1 MTSFTILTF
10 SSTVWELTIDRL
22 DWQLK
27 IHAYDILD
35 PKKMSKEHLDFEARV
50 GVIPTA
56 SPGGGGITAPPSQ
69 RASFPHGYHELV
81 RVTNK
86 PVIRFMLG
94 QTGHVLEIAR
104 EDIYPT
110 QLLQS
115 SPPKPQSK
123 WTASFYYSKWVNDLG
138 EFAYKTHGEAPSWQ
152 QSLSTFFPEPDDGGG
167 DNDGDGNGD
176 EDAVA
181 DGDAEYAAIAAA
193 AAAAQRKPKGPRL
206 FLAEVEQV
214 KNILWDALTSSADGD
229 VPLALRRVG
238 TVEQVGEGRGGDVP
252 VLVVGA

>member
-1 MTSFTILTF
+1 LKSKLHLLIPSTF
-10 SSTVWELTIDRL
+10 SSTEWELTIARL

-35 PKKMSKEHLDFEARV
+35 PKKMSKEYLEFEARV
-50 GVIPTA
+50 GVAPA
-56 SPGGGGITAPPSQ
+56 SSSRGGGITAPPSQ

-86 PVIRFMLG
+86 PIIRFTLG
-94 QTGHVLEIAR
+94 QTGHVLELAR

-110 QLLQS
+110 HLLQT

-123 WTASFYYSKWVNDLG
+123 WTASFYYSQWVNDLG
-138 EFAYKTHGEAPSWQ
+138 EFAYKKHGEAPSWP

-167 DNDGDGNGD
+167 ADAVDDNGD
-176 EDAVA
+176 AV
-181 DGDAEYAAIAAA
+181 YAAIAAA
-193 AAAAQRKPKGPRL
+193 AAAAKKKPKGPRL

-214 KNILWDALTSSADGD
+214 KNILWDAMESADGD
-229 VPLALRRVG
+229 VVTALRRVG
-238 TVEQVGEGRGGDVP
+238 TVEQGGQGGGDVP
-252 VLVVGA
+252 VSVAA